1 MMSEDEQIK
10 AQDLFSAGF
19 IYTKYFS
26 ISGGKKQYYVSDGNY
41 TIKINKTIYEFI
53 KGLER

>member
-1 MMSEDEQIK
+1 MSEDEQIK

-26 ISGGKKQYYVSDGNY
+26 ISGGKKQHYLSDGNY
-41 TIKINKTIYEFI
+41 TIPTNKATYNFI
-53 KGLER
+53 KGLEL